1 MPRQKSSGNLSD
13 LRLITQQRAR
23 ACALQFFAIKC
34 RPATPT
40 SAGRGYLLYS
50 LAMQSLRQKIGQLFL
65 VGCQG
70 ESVTP
75 EEQLV
80 FEQCGFGGFILFKE
94 NCREPRQVFT
104 LCRSLLKCTDEN
116 PPFLAID
123 QEGGRVHRLPAPFTH
138 FPSAARVGESRN
150 RDVAYRA
157 GKATAAEMA
166 LVGFNLNFAPVLD
179 VNSNP
184 QNPVIGDRSFGR
196 TPGQVIETA
205 SAWAQGLRDGDIIP
219 CAKHFPGHGDTDKDS
234 HFALPVVGK
243 TLAQL
248 EAVELPPFIHACRN
262 GIEALMMAHVRYSV
276 LDAEFPATL
285 SERIVT
291 GLLRHQLGFDGVV
304 FSDDMD
310 MKAISDNYG
319 SEDSVV
325 LGARAGID
333 IFLFCHD
340 LSKAVEAWEFLC
352 TEAERDAALRAQVEN
367 SYRRITELK
376 RRYLKATAGIT
387 ENGLEERLNQ
397 LDHRRLV
404 DEIQGN
410 L

>member
-1 MPRQKSSGNLSD
+1 MSG
-13 LRLITQQRAR
+13 
-23 ACALQFFAIKC
+23 LQ
-34 RPATPT
+34 
-40 SAGRGYLLYS
+40 
-50 LAMQSLRQKIGQLFL
+50 QKIGQLFL
-65 VGCQG
+65 VGCRG

-94 NCREPRQVFT
+94 NCREPKQILD
-104 LCRSLLKCTDEN
+104 LCRGLWESAEAI

-123 QEGGRVHRLPAPFTH
+123 QEGGRVHRLPEPFTH
-138 FPSAARVGESRN
+138 FPSAARIGAK
-150 RDVAYRA
+150 RDKDLAYRA
-157 GKATAAEMA
+157 GKATAAELA

-205 SAWAQGLRDGDIIP
+205 SAWAQGLRDGGIIP

-248 EAVELPPFIHACRN
+248 EAVELPPFVHACRN
-262 GIEALMMAHVRYSV
+262 GIEALMTAHVRYSV
-276 LDAEFPATL
+276 LDAELPATL

-291 GLLRHQLGFDGVV
+291 GMLRHQLGFDGVV
-304 FSDDMD
+304 FSDDME

-319 SEDSVV
+319 LEESVA
-325 LGARAGID
+325 LGARAGLD
-333 IFLFCHD
+333 VFLFCHD

-352 TEAERDAALRAQVEN
+352 AEAESEAALRAQVEN
-367 SYRRITELK
+367 SYRRITKLK
-376 RRYLKATAGIT
+376 RRYLKAIAGIA

-397 LDHRRLV
+397 PDHRRLV
-404 DEIQGN
+404 DEI
-410 L
+410 

>member
-1 MPRQKSSGNLSD
+1 MPARYP
-13 LRLITQQRAR
+13 TRAV
-23 ACALQFFAIKC
+23 
-34 RPATPT
+34 
-40 SAGRGYLLYS
+40 RGYLLYS
-50 LAMQSLRQKIGQLFL
+50 LAMQSLRQKIGQMFL
-65 VGCQG
+65 VGCRG
-70 ESVTP
+70 DSVTR

-80 FEQCGFGGFILFKE
+80 FEQCTFGGFILFKE
-94 NCREPRQVFT
+94 NCCTPRQVFT
-104 LCRSLLKCTDEN
+104 LCRSLWKCTDEN

-123 QEGGRVHRLPAPFTH
+123 QEGGRVHRLPEPFTH

-150 RDVAYRA
+150 RDLAYRA
-157 GKATAAEMA
+157 GKATAAELA
-166 LVGFNLNFAPVLD
+166 LAGINLNFAPVLD

-205 SAWAQGLRDGDIIP
+205 SAWAQGLRDGGIIP

-248 EAVELPPFIHACRN
+248 EAVELLPFVHACRN
-262 GIEALMMAHVRYSV
+262 GIEALMTAHVRYAA
-276 LDAEFPATL
+276 LDSEFPATL

-304 FSDDMD
+304 FSDDME

-319 SEDSVV
+319 PEESVT

-333 IFLFCHD
+333 VFLFCHD
-340 LSKAVEAWEFLC
+340 LSRAVEAWEFLC
-352 TEAERDAALRAQVEN
+352 DEAERDAALRARAEN

-376 RRYLKATAGIT
+376 RRYLKAIAGIA
-387 ENGLEERLNQ
+387 ENELEERLKQ

>member
-1 MPRQKSSGNLSD
+1 MPYGY
-13 LRLITQQRAR
+13 
-23 ACALQFFAIKC
+23 
-34 RPATPT
+34 PT
-40 SAGRGYLLYS
+40 SAARGYLLYS
-50 LAMQSLRQKIGQLFL
+50 LAMSGLQQKIGQLFL
-65 VGCQG
+65 VGCRG

-94 NCREPRQVFT
+94 NCREPKQILD
-104 LCRSLLKCTDEN
+104 LCRGLWESAEAI

-123 QEGGRVHRLPAPFTH
+123 QEGGRVHRLPEPFTH
-138 FPSAARVGESRN
+138 FPSAARIGAN
-150 RDVAYRA
+150 RDNDLAYRA
-157 GKATAAEMA
+157 GKATAAELA

-205 SAWAQGLRDGDIIP
+205 SAWAQGLRDGGIIP

-248 EAVELPPFIHACRN
+248 EAVELPPFVHACRN
-262 GIEALMMAHVRYSV
+262 GIEALMTAHVRYSV
-276 LDAEFPATL
+276 LDAELPATL

-291 GLLRHQLGFDGVV
+291 GMLRHQLGFDGVV
-304 FSDDMD
+304 FSDDME

-319 SEDSVV
+319 LEESVA
-325 LGARAGID
+325 LGARAGLD
-333 IFLFCHD
+333 VFLFCHD

-352 TEAERDAALRAQVEN
+352 AEAESEAALRAQVEN
-367 SYRRITELK
+367 SYRRITKLK
-376 RRYLKATAGIT
+376 RRYLKAIAGIA

-397 LDHRRLV
+397 PDHRRLV
-404 DEIQGN
+404 DEI
-410 L
+410 

>member
-1 MPRQKSSGNLSD
+1 MPYGY
-13 LRLITQQRAR
+13 
-23 ACALQFFAIKC
+23 
-34 RPATPT
+34 PT
-40 SAGRGYLLYS
+40 SAARGYLLYS
-50 LAMQSLRQKIGQLFL
+50 LAMQSLRQKIGQMFL
-65 VGCQG
+65 VGCRG
-70 ESVTP
+70 ESVTQ
-75 EEQLV
+75 EEQLI

-94 NCREPRQVFT
+94 NCREPRHILD
-104 LCRSLLKCTDEN
+104 LCRSLWESAEEI

-123 QEGGRVHRLPAPFTH
+123 QEGGRVHRLPEPFTH
-138 FPSAARVGESRN
+138 FPSAARIGAKRN
-150 RDVAYRA
+150 KDLAYRA
-157 GKATAAEMA
+157 GKATAAELA

-184 QNPVIGDRSFGR
+184 QNPVIGDRSFGCD
-196 TPGQVIETA
+196 PKEIIESA
-205 SAWAQGLRDGDIIP
+205 SAWAQGLRDGGIIP

-248 EAVELPPFIHACRN
+248 EAVELPPFVHACRN
-262 GIEALMMAHVRYSV
+262 GIEALMTAHVRYS
-276 LDAEFPATL
+276 DAEFPATL

-291 GLLRHQLGFDGVV
+291 GLLRHQFGYDGVV
-304 FSDDMD
+304 FSDDME

-319 SEDSVV
+319 LEESIA

-333 IFLFCHD
+333 VFLFCHD
-340 LSKAVEAWEFLC
+340 LSKAVEAWEFL
-352 TEAERDAALRAQVEN
+352 TAEAERDVALRAQAEN

-376 RRYLKATAGIT
+376 RRYLKACTGV
-387 ENGLEERLNQ
+387 ERNELEEQ
-397 LDHRRLV
+397 LKRSDHQRLV

>member
-1 MPRQKSSGNLSD
+1 MS
-13 LRLITQQRAR
+13 
-23 ACALQFFAIKC
+23 ALQ
-34 RPATPT
+34 P
-40 SAGRGYLLYS
+40 
-50 LAMQSLRQKIGQLFL
+50 KIGQLFL
-65 VGCQG
+65 VGCRG
-70 ESVTP
+70 ENVTP

-94 NCREPRQVFT
+94 NCREPRQILS
-104 LCRSLLKCTDEN
+104 LCRSLWESTEEI

-123 QEGGRVHRLPAPFTH
+123 QEGGRVHRLPEPFTH

-150 RDVAYRA
+150 RDLAYRA
-157 GKATAAEMA
+157 GKATGAELA

-184 QNPVIGDRSFGR
+184 QNPVIGDRAFDR

-205 SAWAQGLRDGDIIP
+205 SAWAQGLRNGGIIP
-219 CAKHFPGHGDTDKDS
+219 CAKHFPGHGDTDIDS
-234 HFALPVVGK
+234 HFALPLVGK

-248 EAVELPPFIHACRN
+248 EAVELPSFVHACRN
-262 GIEALMMAHVRYSV
+262 GIEALMTAHVRYAA
-276 LDAEFPATL
+276 LDTEFPATL

-291 GLLRHQLGFDGVV
+291 GLLRHQLGYDGVV
-304 FSDDMD
+304 FSDDME

-319 SEDSVV
+319 LEESVV
-325 LGARAGID
+325 LGARAGLD
-333 IFLFCHD
+333 VFLFCHD

-352 TEAERDAALRAQVEN
+352 AEAESDAALRAQAEN

-376 RRYLKATAGIT
+376 RRYLYIFTGVGGN
-387 ENGLEERLNQ
+387 ELEEQ
-397 LDHRRLV
+397 LKRPDHRRLV
-404 DEIQGN
+404 DEIHGN